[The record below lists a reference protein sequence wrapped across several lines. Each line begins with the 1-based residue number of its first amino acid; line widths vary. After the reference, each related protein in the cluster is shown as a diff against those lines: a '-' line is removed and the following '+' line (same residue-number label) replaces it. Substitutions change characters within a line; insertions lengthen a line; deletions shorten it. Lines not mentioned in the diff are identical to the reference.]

1 LLHPTIGE
9 SNFPT
14 LISSFR
20 TIIKTT
26 SHRDQEPC
34 AFLKTKRI
42 LSLLSNRPI
51 FGLVELVTAVLPA
64 FGLLFGLLRRQTVVT
79 EAAVVLGGMQ
89 LCALLVR
96 LVKTTDYRTTAI
108 DTFRENSRSITMA
121 FSPISIPSSCL
132 IHDIGCL
139 IPLSGF
145 GFGFGSFPFPSI
157 SLRQESL
164 LDFFLALSTSSG
176 FSPWLHDWRTLPQ
189 SMVSLSLSL
198 PRLRLLTFLFDSL
211 VPPELS
217 PPFLVLWSAE
227 TCGRSP
233 SPSSPPSLLLASPAS
248 CVKLDR
254 DYHR

>member
-1 LLHPTIGE
+1 M
-9 SNFPT
+9 
-14 LISSFR
+14 
-20 TIIKTT
+20 
-26 SHRDQEPC
+26 
-34 AFLKTKRI
+34 
-42 LSLLSNRPI
+42 
-51 FGLVELVTAVLPA
+51 
-64 FGLLFGLLRRQTVVT
+64 VT

-145 GFGFGSFPFPSI
+145 GSGFGSFPFPSI
-157 SLRQESL
+157 SGKAKESL
-164 LDFFLALSTSSG
+164 LDFFVALSTSSG